1 MCELA
6 ENAPLLIRAAKFD
19 RDSSSTGKNLHA
31 PSYRKRNVE
40 ENDNKEASRK
50 NTYEPSR

>member
-1 MCELA
+1 MCEKQ
-6 ENAPLLIRAAKFD
+6 ENAPLLIRAAKPD
-19 RDSSSTGKNLHA
+19 GDSGSTGKNLHA

-40 ENDNKEASRK
+40 ENDNKAASRK